1 MRYNI
6 VYVACDT
13 YKDRSIKN
21 SERHL
26 RGDGDKFV
34 IRSANVRVPADF
46 KKFLGN
52 GDNKERLFEIIEEVW
67 VQNRN
72 QLGQRVAYF
81 ARGNA
86 CLKITEHGSS
96 RVEELETDHEEAGT
110 KIAYL
115 IQHAVRNSDGQSIAC
130 AVRSSSDDV
139 DIPIILLG
147 MESISNAEIY
157 IDNGSGKSRKLLHLN
172 TCSLTSQQKKSISW
186 SSCIY
191 WK

>member
-6 VYVACDT
+6 VHIACDT

-52 GDNKERLFEIIEEVW
+52 GDNKECLFEIIEEVW
-67 VQNRN
+67 AQNRN
-72 QLGQRVAYF
+72 QLRQRVVYF

-86 CLKITEHGSS
+86 CLKITEHGSF
-96 RVEELETDHEEAGT
+96 RVEELETDHKEADT
-110 KIAYL
+110 KIACL
-115 IQHAVRNSDGQSIAC
+115 VQHAVRNSDGQSIAC
-130 AVRSSSDDV
+130 VVRSSSSNV

-147 MESISNAEIY
+147 MDLRSIS
-157 IDNGSGKSRKLLHLN
+157 
-172 TCSLTSQQKKSISW
+172 
-186 SSCIY
+186 
-191 WK
+191 